1 MSNDIAITSQ
11 PGATVGTAAA
21 IFSPEGMDRLV
32 RFATL
37 MADSKAT
44 VPAHLAGKPADCLA
58 VTMQAAQWGMNPF
71 AVAQKT
77 HVVNGTLGYEAQLV
91 NAVVSSSNLLAT
103 RLNYRWDGDW
113 SKVNGKS
120 DKSPSLTVTV
130 WATLKGESEPRELTI
145 SMAQAGVRNSPLW
158 EQDPRQQL
166 AYLCVKRWARLNAP
180 DVLLGVYTPD
190 ELQETAPRVE
200 RDITPTPATASGMNK
215 LINSKPEQH
224 QEEKPK
230 SSDDRDPDE
239 MLMSFT
245 DAAGKAE
252 SVEKLDLI
260 FNGGVWP
267 DGKKRP
273 GAKDALSGKW
283 LEMAEDVYNVRRN
296 ELNEVPMYHHRG
308 AAAPHLQP
316 REVFM
321 KGAFGKKELLAV
333 VPLSWS
339 TIDRLEQAG
348 EFPSRFWITDRRC
361 AWDQSEVEA
370 WLDKRKAA
378 SPATF
383 TGKKPPVDRRV
394 YRPVSAAA

>member
-103 RLNYRWDGDW
+103 RLNYKWNGDW
-113 SKVNGKS
+113 SKVSGKT

-130 WATLKGESEPRELTI
+130 WATLKGESEPRTLTI

-158 EQDPRQQL
+158 EQDSRQQL
-166 AYLCVKRWARLNAP
+166 AYLCVKRWARLHAP

-190 ELQETAPRVE
+190 ELQEAAPRVE
-200 RDITPTPATASGMNK
+200 RDITPPASTAAGMNK
-215 LINSKPEQH
+215 LINSHPDQH
-224 QEEKPK
+224 HEEKAK
-230 SSDDRDPDE
+230 KTDDRAPEDILSGFSSAAMAARNVAELDKAYKYAAHRLAGNQE
-239 MLMSFT
+239 LL
-245 DAAGKAE
+245 DAAT
-252 SVEKLDLI
+252 
-260 FNGGVWP
+260 
-267 DGKKRP
+267 
-273 GAKDALSGKW
+273 
-283 LEMAEDVYNVRRN
+283 DVYGIRKD
-296 ELNEVPMYHHRG
+296 ELNEVPM
-308 AAAPHLQP
+308 
-316 REVFM
+316 
-321 KGAFGKKELLAV
+321 
-333 VPLSWS
+333 
-339 TIDRLEQAG
+339 
-348 EFPSRFWITDRRC
+348 
-361 AWDQSEVEA
+361 
-370 WLDKRKAA
+370 
-378 SPATF
+378 
-383 TGKKPPVDRRV
+383 
-394 YRPVSAAA
+394 

>member
-103 RLNYRWDGDW
+103 RLNYKWDGDW
-113 SKVNGKS
+113 SKLSGKT

-130 WATLKGESEPRELTI
+130 WATLKGESDPRTLTI

-166 AYLCVKRWARLNAP
+166 AYLCVKRWARLHAP

-190 ELQETAPRVE
+190 ELQEAAPRVE
-200 RDITPTPATASGMNK
+200 RDITPLASTAAGMNQ
-215 LINSKPEQH
+215 LINSHPDQH
-224 QEEKPK
+224 HEEKAK
-230 SSDDRDPDE
+230 KTDDRAPEDILSGFSSAAMAARNVAELDKAYKYAAHRLAGNQE
-239 MLMSFT
+239 LL
-245 DAAGKAE
+245 DAAT
-252 SVEKLDLI
+252 
-260 FNGGVWP
+260 
-267 DGKKRP
+267 
-273 GAKDALSGKW
+273 
-283 LEMAEDVYNVRRN
+283 DVYGIRKD
-296 ELNEVPMYHHRG
+296 ELNEVPM
-308 AAAPHLQP
+308 
-316 REVFM
+316 
-321 KGAFGKKELLAV
+321 
-333 VPLSWS
+333 
-339 TIDRLEQAG
+339 
-348 EFPSRFWITDRRC
+348 
-361 AWDQSEVEA
+361 
-370 WLDKRKAA
+370 
-378 SPATF
+378 
-383 TGKKPPVDRRV
+383 
-394 YRPVSAAA
+394 

>member
-103 RLNYRWDGDW
+103 RLNYKWDGDW
-113 SKVNGKS
+113 SKVSGKT

-130 WATLKGESEPRELTI
+130 WATLKGESEPRTLTI

-166 AYLCVKRWARLNAP
+166 AYLCVKRWARLHAP

-190 ELQETAPRVE
+190 ELQEAAPRVE
-200 RDITPTPATASGMNK
+200 RDITPPASTAAGMNQ
-215 LINSKPEQH
+215 LINSHPDQH
-224 QEEKPK
+224 HEEKAK
-230 SSDDRDPDE
+230 KTDDRAPEDILSGFSSAAMAARNVAELDKAYKYAAHRLAGNQE
-239 MLMSFT
+239 LL
-245 DAAGKAE
+245 DAA
-252 SVEKLDLI
+252 I
-260 FNGGVWP
+260 
-267 DGKKRP
+267 
-273 GAKDALSGKW
+273 
-283 LEMAEDVYNVRRN
+283 DVYGIRKD
-296 ELNEVPMYHHRG
+296 ELNEVPM
-308 AAAPHLQP
+308 
-316 REVFM
+316 
-321 KGAFGKKELLAV
+321 
-333 VPLSWS
+333 
-339 TIDRLEQAG
+339 
-348 EFPSRFWITDRRC
+348 
-361 AWDQSEVEA
+361 
-370 WLDKRKAA
+370 
-378 SPATF
+378 
-383 TGKKPPVDRRV
+383 
-394 YRPVSAAA
+394 

>member
-103 RLNYRWDGDW
+103 RLNYKWDGDW
-113 SKVNGKS
+113 SKVSGKT

-130 WATLKGESEPRELTI
+130 WATLKGESEPRSLSI

-166 AYLCVKRWARLNAP
+166 AYLCVKRWARLHAP

-190 ELQETAPRVE
+190 ELQEAQPRVE
-200 RDITPTPATASGMNK
+200 RDITPAPATAAGMNK
-215 LINSKPEQH
+215 LINTKPEH
-224 QEEKPK
+224 SQEERQTR
-230 SSDDRDPDE
+230 SQDE
-239 MLMSFT
+239 ILASFT

-252 SVEKLDLI
+252 TVEKLDLI
-260 FNGGVWP
+260 FNGGTWP

-273 GAKDALSGKW
+273 GACDAMSDKW
-283 LEMAEDVYNVRRN
+283 LEMATDVYNIRRE
-296 ELNEVPMYHHRG
+296 ELNE
-308 AAAPHLQP
+308 
-316 REVFM
+316 
-321 KGAFGKKELLAV
+321 
-333 VPLSWS
+333 
-339 TIDRLEQAG
+339 
-348 EFPSRFWITDRRC
+348 ITM
-361 AWDQSEVEA
+361 
-370 WLDKRKAA
+370 
-378 SPATF
+378 
-383 TGKKPPVDRRV
+383 
-394 YRPVSAAA
+394 

>member
-91 NAVVSSSNLLAT
+91 NAVVSSSNLLAS

-113 SKVNGKS
+113 SKVNGKT
-120 DKSPSLTVTV
+120 DKSPNLTVTV

-166 AYLCVKRWARLNAP
+166 AYLCVKRWARLHSP

-200 RDITPTPATASGMNK
+200 RDITPAPATASGMNK
-215 LINSKPEQH
+215 LINSKPEQK
-224 QEEKPK
+224 QEEHDAGRKK
-230 SSDDRDPDE
+230 DDRSP
-239 MLMSFT
+239 
-245 DAAGKAE
+245 
-252 SVEKLDLI
+252 EKLLSDFSAYAGGAVTVEELDSAYTAVAKRLSANQDLL
-260 FNGGVWP
+260 
-267 DGKKRP
+267 DK
-273 GAKDALSGKW
+273 AT
-283 LEMAEDVYNVRRN
+283 DVYSIRRD
-296 ELNEVPMYHHRG
+296 ELNEVPM
-308 AAAPHLQP
+308 
-316 REVFM
+316 
-321 KGAFGKKELLAV
+321 
-333 VPLSWS
+333 
-339 TIDRLEQAG
+339 
-348 EFPSRFWITDRRC
+348 
-361 AWDQSEVEA
+361 
-370 WLDKRKAA
+370 
-378 SPATF
+378 
-383 TGKKPPVDRRV
+383 
-394 YRPVSAAA
+394 

>member
-44 VPAHLAGKPADCLA
+44 VPQHLAGKTADCLA

-91 NAVVSSSNLLAT
+91 NAVVSSSNLLST

-130 WATLKGESEPRELTI
+130 SAVLKGEAEPRELTI

-166 AYLCVKRWARLNAP
+166 AYLCVKRWARLHAP

-190 ELQETAPRVE
+190 ELQETTPRVE
-200 RDITPTPATASGMNK
+200 RDITPPSATAQGMNS
-215 LINSKPEQH
+215 LINSKPEQK
-224 QEEKPK
+224 QEERQQHK
-230 SSDDRDPDE
+230 DDRGPE
-239 MLMSFT
+239 EILHAFSG
-245 DAAGKAE
+245 AAMNYNTQADLDKAYKY
-252 SVEKLDLI
+252 VAQKLAGDDDLL
-260 FNGGVWP
+260 
-267 DGKKRP
+267 
-273 GAKDALSGKW
+273 AKAT
-283 LEMAEDVYNVRRN
+283 DVYTIRCD
-296 ELNEVPMYHHRG
+296 ELNEVPM
-308 AAAPHLQP
+308 
-316 REVFM
+316 
-321 KGAFGKKELLAV
+321 
-333 VPLSWS
+333 
-339 TIDRLEQAG
+339 
-348 EFPSRFWITDRRC
+348 
-361 AWDQSEVEA
+361 
-370 WLDKRKAA
+370 
-378 SPATF
+378 
-383 TGKKPPVDRRV
+383 
-394 YRPVSAAA
+394 

>member
-103 RLNYRWDGDW
+103 RLNYKWDGDW
-113 SKVNGKS
+113 SKVSGKT

-130 WATLKGESEPRELTI
+130 WATLKGESEPRTLTI
-145 SMAQAGVRNSPLW
+145 SMAQSGVRNSPLW

-166 AYLCVKRWARLNAP
+166 AYLCVKRWARLHAP

-190 ELQETAPRVE
+190 ELQEAAPRVE
-200 RDITPTPATASGMNK
+200 RDITPPASTAAGMNQ
-215 LINSKPEQH
+215 LINSHPDQH
-224 QEEKPK
+224 HEEKAK
-230 SSDDRDPDE
+230 KTDDRAPEDILSGFSSAAMAARNVAELDKAYKYAAHRLAGNQE
-239 MLMSFT
+239 LL
-245 DAAGKAE
+245 DAAT
-252 SVEKLDLI
+252 
-260 FNGGVWP
+260 
-267 DGKKRP
+267 
-273 GAKDALSGKW
+273 
-283 LEMAEDVYNVRRN
+283 DVYSIRKD
-296 ELNEVPMYHHRG
+296 ELNEVPM
-308 AAAPHLQP
+308 
-316 REVFM
+316 
-321 KGAFGKKELLAV
+321 
-333 VPLSWS
+333 
-339 TIDRLEQAG
+339 
-348 EFPSRFWITDRRC
+348 
-361 AWDQSEVEA
+361 
-370 WLDKRKAA
+370 
-378 SPATF
+378 
-383 TGKKPPVDRRV
+383 
-394 YRPVSAAA
+394 

>member
-103 RLNYRWDGDW
+103 RLNYKWDGDW
-113 SKVNGKS
+113 SKVSGKT

-130 WATLKGESEPRELTI
+130 WATLKGESEPRTLTI

-166 AYLCVKRWARLNAP
+166 AYLCVKRWARLHAP
-180 DVLLGVYTPD
+180 DALLGVYTPD
-190 ELQETAPRVE
+190 ELQEAAPRVE
-200 RDITPTPATASGMNK
+200 RDITPPASTAAGMNQ
-215 LINSKPEQH
+215 LINSHPDQH
-224 QEEKPK
+224 HEEKAK
-230 SSDDRDPDE
+230 KTDDRAPEDILSGFSSAAMAARNVAELDKAYKYAAHRLAGNQE
-239 MLMSFT
+239 LL
-245 DAAGKAE
+245 DAAT
-252 SVEKLDLI
+252 
-260 FNGGVWP
+260 
-267 DGKKRP
+267 
-273 GAKDALSGKW
+273 
-283 LEMAEDVYNVRRN
+283 DVYGIRKD
-296 ELNEVPMYHHRG
+296 ELNEVPM
-308 AAAPHLQP
+308 
-316 REVFM
+316 
-321 KGAFGKKELLAV
+321 
-333 VPLSWS
+333 
-339 TIDRLEQAG
+339 
-348 EFPSRFWITDRRC
+348 
-361 AWDQSEVEA
+361 
-370 WLDKRKAA
+370 
-378 SPATF
+378 
-383 TGKKPPVDRRV
+383 
-394 YRPVSAAA
+394 

>member
-103 RLNYRWDGDW
+103 RLNYKWDGDW
-113 SKVNGKS
+113 SKVSGKT

-130 WATLKGESEPRELTI
+130 WATLKGESEPRTLTI

-166 AYLCVKRWARLNAP
+166 AYLCVKRWARLHAP

-190 ELQETAPRVE
+190 ELQEAAPRVE
-200 RDITPTPATASGMNK
+200 RDITPPASTAAGMNQ
-215 LINSKPEQH
+215 LINSHPDQH
-224 QEEKPK
+224 HEEKAK
-230 SSDDRDPDE
+230 KTDDRAPED
-239 MLMSFT
+239 
-245 DAAGKAE
+245 
-252 SVEKLDLI
+252 I
-260 FNGGVWP
+260 
-267 DGKKRP
+267 
-273 GAKDALSGKW
+273 LSGFSSAA
-283 LEMAEDVYNVRRN
+283 MAARNVAELDKAYKYAAHRLAGNQALLAAATDVYGIRKD
-296 ELNEVPMYHHRG
+296 ELNEVPM
-308 AAAPHLQP
+308 
-316 REVFM
+316 
-321 KGAFGKKELLAV
+321 
-333 VPLSWS
+333 
-339 TIDRLEQAG
+339 
-348 EFPSRFWITDRRC
+348 
-361 AWDQSEVEA
+361 
-370 WLDKRKAA
+370 
-378 SPATF
+378 
-383 TGKKPPVDRRV
+383 
-394 YRPVSAAA
+394 

>member
-44 VPAHLAGKPADCLA
+44 VPAHLAGKPSDCLA

-103 RLNYRWDGDW
+103 RLNYKWDGDW
-113 SKVNGKS
+113 SKVSGKN

-130 WATLKGESEPRELTI
+130 WATLKGESEPRTLTI

-166 AYLCVKRWARLNAP
+166 AYLCVKRWARLHAP

-190 ELQETAPRVE
+190 ELQEAAPRVE
-200 RDITPTPATASGMNK
+200 RDITPPASTAAGMNQ
-215 LINSKPEQH
+215 LINSHPDQH
-224 QEEKPK
+224 HEEKAK
-230 SSDDRDPDE
+230 KTDDRAPEDILSGFSSAAMAARNVAELDKAYKYAAHRLAGNQE
-239 MLMSFT
+239 LL
-245 DAAGKAE
+245 DAAT
-252 SVEKLDLI
+252 
-260 FNGGVWP
+260 
-267 DGKKRP
+267 
-273 GAKDALSGKW
+273 
-283 LEMAEDVYNVRRN
+283 DVYGIRKD
-296 ELNEVPMYHHRG
+296 ELNEVPM
-308 AAAPHLQP
+308 
-316 REVFM
+316 
-321 KGAFGKKELLAV
+321 
-333 VPLSWS
+333 
-339 TIDRLEQAG
+339 
-348 EFPSRFWITDRRC
+348 
-361 AWDQSEVEA
+361 
-370 WLDKRKAA
+370 
-378 SPATF
+378 
-383 TGKKPPVDRRV
+383 
-394 YRPVSAAA
+394 

>member
-44 VPAHLAGKPADCLA
+44 VPQHLAGKPADCLA

-91 NAVVSSSNLLAT
+91 NAVVSSSNLLST

-130 WATLKGESEPRELTI
+130 SAVLKGEAEPRELTI

-166 AYLCVKRWARLNAP
+166 AYLCVKRWARLHAP

-190 ELQETAPRVE
+190 ELQETTPRVE
-200 RDITPTPATASGMNK
+200 RDITPPAATAQGMNS
-215 LINSKPEQH
+215 LINSKPEQK
-224 QEEKPK
+224 QEDRQQHK
-230 SSDDRDPDE
+230 DDRGHE
-239 MLMSFT
+239 EILHAFSG
-245 DAAGKAE
+245 AAMNYNTQADLDKAYKY
-252 SVEKLDLI
+252 VAQKLAGDDDLL
-260 FNGGVWP
+260 
-267 DGKKRP
+267 
-273 GAKDALSGKW
+273 AKAT
-283 LEMAEDVYNVRRN
+283 DVYTIRCD
-296 ELNEVPMYHHRG
+296 ELNEVPM
-308 AAAPHLQP
+308 
-316 REVFM
+316 
-321 KGAFGKKELLAV
+321 
-333 VPLSWS
+333 
-339 TIDRLEQAG
+339 
-348 EFPSRFWITDRRC
+348 
-361 AWDQSEVEA
+361 
-370 WLDKRKAA
+370 
-378 SPATF
+378 
-383 TGKKPPVDRRV
+383 
-394 YRPVSAAA
+394 

>member
-44 VPAHLAGKPADCLA
+44 VPQHLAGKPADCLA

-130 WATLKGESEPRELTI
+130 SAVLKGESEPRELTI

-158 EQDPRQQL
+158 EQDPCQQL
-166 AYLCVKRWARLNAP
+166 AYLCVKRWARLHAP

-190 ELQETAPRVE
+190 ELQESQPRVE
-200 RDITPTPATASGMNK
+200 RDITPEPATASGMNK
-215 LINSKPEQH
+215 LINTKPEQS
-224 QEEKPK
+224 QEDRQRKA
-230 SSDDRDPDE
+230 DGRDPDE
-239 MLMSFT
+239 MLTAFT
-245 DAAGKAE
+245 DAAMNYNTIADLDKAYKY
-252 SVEKLDLI
+252 V
-260 FNGGVWP
+260 
-267 DGKKRP
+267 
-273 GAKDALSGKW
+273 AKNLANDDERLAK
-283 LEMAEDVYNVRRN
+283 ATDVYTIRRD
-296 ELNEVPMYHHRG
+296 ELNEIPM
-308 AAAPHLQP
+308 
-316 REVFM
+316 
-321 KGAFGKKELLAV
+321 
-333 VPLSWS
+333 
-339 TIDRLEQAG
+339 
-348 EFPSRFWITDRRC
+348 
-361 AWDQSEVEA
+361 
-370 WLDKRKAA
+370 
-378 SPATF
+378 
-383 TGKKPPVDRRV
+383 
-394 YRPVSAAA
+394 

>member
-37 MADSKAT
+37 MAESKAT
-44 VPAHLAGKPADCLA
+44 VPQHLAGKPADCLA

-91 NAVVSSSNLLAT
+91 NAVVSSSNLLST

-130 WATLKGESEPRELTI
+130 SAVLKGEAEPRELTI

-166 AYLCVKRWARLNAP
+166 AYLCVKRWARLHAP

-190 ELQETAPRVE
+190 ELQETTPRVE
-200 RDITPTPATASGMNK
+200 RDITPPAATAQGMNS
-215 LINSKPEQH
+215 LINSKPEQK
-224 QEEKPK
+224 QEDRQQHK
-230 SSDDRDPDE
+230 DDRGPE
-239 MLMSFT
+239 EILHAFSG
-245 DAAGKAE
+245 AAMNYNTQADLDKAYKY
-252 SVEKLDLI
+252 VAQKLAGDDDLL
-260 FNGGVWP
+260 
-267 DGKKRP
+267 
-273 GAKDALSGKW
+273 AKAT
-283 LEMAEDVYNVRRN
+283 DVYTIRCD
-296 ELNEVPMYHHRG
+296 ELNEVPM
-308 AAAPHLQP
+308 
-316 REVFM
+316 
-321 KGAFGKKELLAV
+321 
-333 VPLSWS
+333 
-339 TIDRLEQAG
+339 
-348 EFPSRFWITDRRC
+348 
-361 AWDQSEVEA
+361 
-370 WLDKRKAA
+370 
-378 SPATF
+378 
-383 TGKKPPVDRRV
+383 
-394 YRPVSAAA
+394 

>member
-44 VPAHLAGKPADCLA
+44 VPVHLAGKPADCLA

-103 RLNYRWDGDW
+103 RLNYKWDGDW
-113 SKVNGKS
+113 SKVSGKT

-130 WATLKGESEPRELTI
+130 WATLKGESEPRTLTI

-166 AYLCVKRWARLNAP
+166 AYLCVKRWARLHAP

-190 ELQETAPRVE
+190 ELQEAAPRVE
-200 RDITPTPATASGMNK
+200 RDITPPASTAAGMNE
-215 LINSKPEQH
+215 LINSNPDQH
-224 QEEKPK
+224 HEEKAK
-230 SSDDRDPDE
+230 KTDDRAPEDILSGFSSAAMAARNVAELDKAYKYAAHRLAGNQE
-239 MLMSFT
+239 LL
-245 DAAGKAE
+245 DAAT
-252 SVEKLDLI
+252 
-260 FNGGVWP
+260 
-267 DGKKRP
+267 
-273 GAKDALSGKW
+273 
-283 LEMAEDVYNVRRN
+283 DVYGIRKD
-296 ELNEVPMYHHRG
+296 ELNEVPM
-308 AAAPHLQP
+308 
-316 REVFM
+316 
-321 KGAFGKKELLAV
+321 
-333 VPLSWS
+333 
-339 TIDRLEQAG
+339 
-348 EFPSRFWITDRRC
+348 
-361 AWDQSEVEA
+361 
-370 WLDKRKAA
+370 
-378 SPATF
+378 
-383 TGKKPPVDRRV
+383 
-394 YRPVSAAA
+394 

>member
-44 VPAHLAGKPADCLA
+44 VPAHLAGKQADCLA

-103 RLNYRWDGDW
+103 RLNYKWDGDW
-113 SKVNGKS
+113 SKVSGKT

-130 WATLKGESEPRELTI
+130 WATLKGESEPRTLTI

-166 AYLCVKRWARLNAP
+166 AYLCVKRWARLHAP

-190 ELQETAPRVE
+190 ELQEAAPRVE
-200 RDITPTPATASGMNK
+200 RDITPPASTAAGMNQ
-215 LINSKPEQH
+215 LINSHPDQH
-224 QEEKPK
+224 HEEKAK
-230 SSDDRDPDE
+230 KTDDRAPEDILSGFSSAAMAARNVAELDKAYKYAAHRLAGNQE
-239 MLMSFT
+239 LL
-245 DAAGKAE
+245 DAAT
-252 SVEKLDLI
+252 
-260 FNGGVWP
+260 
-267 DGKKRP
+267 
-273 GAKDALSGKW
+273 
-283 LEMAEDVYNVRRN
+283 DVYGIRKD
-296 ELNEVPMYHHRG
+296 ELNEVPM
-308 AAAPHLQP
+308 
-316 REVFM
+316 
-321 KGAFGKKELLAV
+321 
-333 VPLSWS
+333 
-339 TIDRLEQAG
+339 
-348 EFPSRFWITDRRC
+348 
-361 AWDQSEVEA
+361 
-370 WLDKRKAA
+370 
-378 SPATF
+378 
-383 TGKKPPVDRRV
+383 
-394 YRPVSAAA
+394 

>member
-103 RLNYRWDGDW
+103 RLNYKWDGDW
-113 SKVNGKS
+113 SKVSGKT

-130 WATLKGESEPRELTI
+130 WATLKGESEPRILTI
-145 SMAQAGVRNSPLW
+145 SMAQASVRNSPLW

-166 AYLCVKRWARLNAP
+166 AYLCVKRWARLHAP

-200 RDITPTPATASGMNK
+200 RDITPPASTAAGMNQ
-215 LINSKPEQH
+215 LINSHPDQH
-224 QEEKPK
+224 HEEKAK
-230 SSDDRDPDE
+230 KTDDRAPEDILSGFSSAAMAARNVAELDKAYKYAAHRLAGNQE
-239 MLMSFT
+239 LL
-245 DAAGKAE
+245 DAAT
-252 SVEKLDLI
+252 
-260 FNGGVWP
+260 
-267 DGKKRP
+267 
-273 GAKDALSGKW
+273 
-283 LEMAEDVYNVRRN
+283 DVYGIRKD
-296 ELNEVPMYHHRG
+296 ELNEVPM
-308 AAAPHLQP
+308 
-316 REVFM
+316 
-321 KGAFGKKELLAV
+321 
-333 VPLSWS
+333 
-339 TIDRLEQAG
+339 
-348 EFPSRFWITDRRC
+348 
-361 AWDQSEVEA
+361 
-370 WLDKRKAA
+370 
-378 SPATF
+378 
-383 TGKKPPVDRRV
+383 
-394 YRPVSAAA
+394 

>member
-11 PGATVGTAAA
+11 PSATVGTAAA

-44 VPAHLAGKPADCLA
+44 VPQHLAGKPADCLA

-130 WATLKGESEPRELTI
+130 SAILKGESEPRELTI

-166 AYLCVKRWARLNAP
+166 AYLCVKRWARLHAP

-190 ELQETAPRVE
+190 ELQEAQPRVE
-200 RDITPTPATASGMNK
+200 RDITPEPATASGMNK
-215 LINSKPEQH
+215 LINTKPEQS
-224 QEEKPK
+224 QEERQRKA
-230 SSDDRDPDE
+230 DDRDPDE
-239 MLMSFT
+239 MLTAFT
-245 DAAGKAE
+245 DAAMNYNTIADLDKAYKY
-252 SVEKLDLI
+252 V
-260 FNGGVWP
+260 
-267 DGKKRP
+267 
-273 GAKDALSGKW
+273 AKNLANDDERLAK
-283 LEMAEDVYNVRRN
+283 ATDVYNIRRD
-296 ELNEVPMYHHRG
+296 ELNEIPM
-308 AAAPHLQP
+308 
-316 REVFM
+316 
-321 KGAFGKKELLAV
+321 
-333 VPLSWS
+333 
-339 TIDRLEQAG
+339 
-348 EFPSRFWITDRRC
+348 
-361 AWDQSEVEA
+361 
-370 WLDKRKAA
+370 
-378 SPATF
+378 
-383 TGKKPPVDRRV
+383 
-394 YRPVSAAA
+394 

>member
-44 VPAHLAGKPADCLA
+44 VPQHLAGKPADCLA

-91 NAVVSSSNLLAT
+91 NAVVSSSNLLST

-130 WATLKGESEPRELTI
+130 SAVLKGEAEPRELTI

-166 AYLCVKRWARLNAP
+166 AYLCVKRWARLHAP

-190 ELQETAPRVE
+190 ELQETTPRVE
-200 RDITPTPATASGMNK
+200 RDITPPASTAQGMNS
-215 LINSKPEQH
+215 LINSKPEQKE
-224 QEEKPK
+224 QARNEG
-230 SSDDRDPDE
+230 RGPDE
-239 MLMSFT
+239 ILKSFT
-245 DAAGKAE
+245 DAASNAE

-260 FNGGVWP
+260 FNGGTWP

-283 LEMAEDVYNVRRN
+283 LEMATDVYNVRSE
-296 ELNEVPMYHHRG
+296 ELNEVPM
-308 AAAPHLQP
+308 
-316 REVFM
+316 
-321 KGAFGKKELLAV
+321 
-333 VPLSWS
+333 
-339 TIDRLEQAG
+339 
-348 EFPSRFWITDRRC
+348 
-361 AWDQSEVEA
+361 
-370 WLDKRKAA
+370 
-378 SPATF
+378 
-383 TGKKPPVDRRV
+383 
-394 YRPVSAAA
+394 

>member
-103 RLNYRWDGDW
+103 RLNYKWDGDW
-113 SKVNGKS
+113 SKVSGKT

-130 WATLKGESEPRELTI
+130 WATLKGESEPRTLTI

-166 AYLCVKRWARLNAP
+166 AYLCVKRWARLHAP

-190 ELQETAPRVE
+190 ELQEAAPRVE
-200 RDITPTPATASGMNK
+200 RDITPPASTAAGMNQ
-215 LINSKPEQH
+215 LINSHPDQH
-224 QEEKPK
+224 HEEKAK
-230 SSDDRDPDE
+230 KTDDRAPEDILSGFSSAAMAARNVAELDKAYKYAAHRLAGNQE
-239 MLMSFT
+239 LL
-245 DAAGKAE
+245 DAAT
-252 SVEKLDLI
+252 
-260 FNGGVWP
+260 
-267 DGKKRP
+267 
-273 GAKDALSGKW
+273 
-283 LEMAEDVYNVRRN
+283 DVYSIRRE
-296 ELNEVPMYHHRG
+296 ELNQIAM
-308 AAAPHLQP
+308 
-316 REVFM
+316 
-321 KGAFGKKELLAV
+321 
-333 VPLSWS
+333 
-339 TIDRLEQAG
+339 
-348 EFPSRFWITDRRC
+348 
-361 AWDQSEVEA
+361 
-370 WLDKRKAA
+370 
-378 SPATF
+378 
-383 TGKKPPVDRRV
+383 
-394 YRPVSAAA
+394 

>member
-103 RLNYRWDGDW
+103 RLNYKWDGDW
-113 SKVNGKS
+113 SKVSGKT

-130 WATLKGESEPRELTI
+130 WATLKGESEPRTLTI

-166 AYLCVKRWARLNAP
+166 AYLCVKRWARLHAP

-200 RDITPTPATASGMNK
+200 RDITPPASTAAGMNQ
-215 LINSKPEQH
+215 LINSQPDQH
-224 QEEKPK
+224 HEDKAK
-230 SSDDRDPDE
+230 KTDDRAPEDILSGFSSAAMAARNVAELDKAYKYAAHRLAGNQE
-239 MLMSFT
+239 LL
-245 DAAGKAE
+245 DAAT
-252 SVEKLDLI
+252 
-260 FNGGVWP
+260 
-267 DGKKRP
+267 
-273 GAKDALSGKW
+273 
-283 LEMAEDVYNVRRN
+283 DVYGIRKD
-296 ELNEVPMYHHRG
+296 ELNEVPM
-308 AAAPHLQP
+308 
-316 REVFM
+316 
-321 KGAFGKKELLAV
+321 
-333 VPLSWS
+333 
-339 TIDRLEQAG
+339 
-348 EFPSRFWITDRRC
+348 
-361 AWDQSEVEA
+361 
-370 WLDKRKAA
+370 
-378 SPATF
+378 
-383 TGKKPPVDRRV
+383 
-394 YRPVSAAA
+394 

>member
-113 SKVNGKS
+113 SKVNGKD

-130 WATLKGESEPRELTI
+130 SATLKGESEPRELTI

-158 EQDPRQQL
+158 GQDPRQQL
-166 AYLCVKRWARLNAP
+166 AYLCVKRWARLHAP

-200 RDITPTPATASGMNK
+200 RDITPVPATASGMNK
-215 LINSKPEQH
+215 LINTKPEQK
-224 QEEKPK
+224 QEEHDAGRKK
-230 SSDDRDPDE
+230 DDRSP
-239 MLMSFT
+239 
-245 DAAGKAE
+245 
-252 SVEKLDLI
+252 EKLLSDFSAYAGGAVTVEELDSAYTAVAKRLSANQDLL
-260 FNGGVWP
+260 
-267 DGKKRP
+267 DK
-273 GAKDALSGKW
+273 AT
-283 LEMAEDVYNVRRN
+283 DVYSIRRD
-296 ELNEVPMYHHRG
+296 ELNEVPM
-308 AAAPHLQP
+308 
-316 REVFM
+316 
-321 KGAFGKKELLAV
+321 
-333 VPLSWS
+333 
-339 TIDRLEQAG
+339 
-348 EFPSRFWITDRRC
+348 
-361 AWDQSEVEA
+361 
-370 WLDKRKAA
+370 
-378 SPATF
+378 
-383 TGKKPPVDRRV
+383 
-394 YRPVSAAA
+394 